1 MKNRPAI
8 VVVTPVRNE
17 AWVMDAFLTCTSSW
31 ADYILLADQHSDDG
45 TREIA
50 SKYEKVK
57 LIDNDF
63 AEMNQA
69 AAREMLFQEVDKI
82 QGDKIVFALDAD
94 EFLSEGFEKTEGW
107 RRIMES
113 EPNEIFCF
121 KWLNLYGDYKH
132 VVPNTGYM
140 EWACHFSQGISLAQE
155 YHQFERRAVHEMRF
169 PCLPT
174 ARASY
179 ILIDD
184 IQFVHLARLN
194 LVRQENKRAFYQVS
208 SVAKLQKW
216 MSAVGLYRS
225 YHTSQPDTDSLEND
239 VILYVA
245 RDGGDARAMVKT
257 GDIGQYYIDEMVR
270 VFHRDGYEKYL
281 KIDIWDNPYLIKA
294 GATPR
299 IPLKFKA
306 LHAYLRKTQSRAETR
321 LVQWLD
327 RVLKKF
333 I

>member
-50 SKYEKVK
+50 SKYEKVT
-57 LIDNDF
+57 LIDNNL

-69 AAREMLFQEVDKI
+69 AARELLFKEADKI
-82 QGDKIVFALDAD
+82 EKDKIVFALDAD
-94 EFLSEGFEKTEGW
+94 EFLSEGFDKTEGW

-121 KWLNLYGDYKH
+121 KWLNLYGDFKH
-132 VVPNTGYM
+132 DVPNTGYM
-140 EWACHFSQGISLAQE
+140 EWACHFAPGISLAQE
-155 YHQFERRAVHEMRF
+155 YHNCERRAVHEMRF

-174 ARASY
+174 TRASY

-194 LVRQENKRAFYQVS
+194 LARQENKRAFYQVS

-216 MSAVGLYRS
+216 MSAIGLYRS
-225 YHTSQPDTDSLEND
+225 YHTSQPETKSLEKD

-245 RDGGDARAMVKT
+245 SDGGDARAMVKT

-270 VFHRDGYEKYL
+270 IFQRDGYKKYL
-281 KIDIWDNPYLIKA
+281 KIDIWDNPYLIQA
-294 GATPR
+294 GVTPR
-299 IPLKFKA
+299 VPLKFKA
-306 LHAYLRKTQSRAETR
+306 LHSYLRKTQYRAENKSVR
-321 LVQWLD
+321 LMDWA
-327 RVLKKF
+327 LKLF